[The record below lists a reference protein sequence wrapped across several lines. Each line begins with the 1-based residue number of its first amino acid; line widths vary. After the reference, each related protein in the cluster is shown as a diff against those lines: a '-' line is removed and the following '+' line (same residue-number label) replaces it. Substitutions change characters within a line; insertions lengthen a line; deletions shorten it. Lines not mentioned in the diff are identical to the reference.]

1 MLIRKKKNNKPRLP
15 TTEEFLAFKP
25 IRRDLE
31 WAKNAEGLVE
41 LIVPKFDTNF
51 GKSFCKVTRKDQ
63 TFTAKM
69 DKIGSIVW
77 ENCDG
82 KKTVQTILNKVKK
95 AHPNEEN
102 IDQRLFSFLQQMQ
115 SLNYLDFY

>member
-1 MLIRKKKNNKPRLP
+1 MLIRKKNNKPRLP
-15 TTEEFLAFKP
+15 TAEEFRAFKP

-31 WAKNAEGLVE
+31 WSKNAEDLVE
-41 LIVPKFDTNF
+41 LNVPKFNSNF

-82 KKTVQTILNKVKK
+82 KTTVQTILDKVKK
-95 AHPNEEN
+95 TYPKEEN

-115 SLNYLDFY
+115 SLNYLDL